1 MAAEPNLY
9 WNLRRYRSRNY
20 SKARDLTQFC
30 LSNDFKPHS
39 QKGGGE
45 RFRIL
50 ISTCD
55 DLPMSAE
62 SQLRQLQMQDDAS
75 LRADVRALGELLGQ
89 SLIRQEGKALFDLV
103 ERVRAAVRSGSAEAE
118 LKSVNVEQA
127 EQLVR
132 AFSTYFHLA
141 NVAEQVHR
149 SRVLAK
155 EREESGSW
163 IAQAIGK
170 IEKARESGYEFT
182 VDDLKNWLDGFSV
195 RPVFT
200 AHPTEASR
208 RSVLNKLALI
218 SDLLETANSKRKE
231 SRLSEAIDLLWQT
244 DELRVE
250 RPLVIDE
257 AVNALYYLDDLFRFT
272 IPEVLEEFANE
283 ISKLGVEIPPNAKP
297 LSFGT
302 WIGGDRDGNPN
313 VTPDVTRETIVVQVG
328 HAIRVITEA
337 MSKLRQSLSVS
348 TRIIEVSD
356 ELRESVE
363 KDLANIPE
371 FEPRYRRLNARE
383 PYRLKTTAIV
393 HKLELTRK
401 RHAAGAPHVPG
412 RDYDNTQELLDDL
425 YVMRDSLLRNRGELI
440 AHGELERVIRVVNA
454 FGLIHATMDVREHS
468 QMHHA
473 AISNFGIDSN
483 YPNLSPEQRFDILI
497 SELSTSA
504 LRAPKGLDTQSAKT
518 LDTFKAI
525 HELITQFGPEVIETY
540 IISMTKSPADVI
552 AAVVLAK
559 EAGLIDIQNN
569 VAKIGFVPLLETVA
583 ELRAADSILDK
594 LLSNPI
600 YRKLI
605 SLRDDVQEVML
616 GYSDSNKDAGIAT
629 SQWEIHQAQRRLRDT
644 AMKYGVKLRLFHGR
658 GGSVGRGGG
667 PTYDAL
673 IALPWGSLDGQIK
686 MTEQGEVI
694 SDKYSIPM
702 LARENVELTLA
713 AALEATVLNR
723 GPRQPKEALTKWNDC
738 METISEN
745 AFQRYRGLVT
755 HPDLPSYFYASTPV
769 EQLGDMFLGSRP
781 SRRQGAN
788 DGIENLRAIPWV
800 FGWTQSRQI
809 VPGWY
814 GVGSGLKAA
823 RESGKASVLK
833 EMLSDWHFFK
843 TFISNVEMTMAKT
856 DMKMAEHYVKT
867 LVPVELHHF
876 FHDIKAEFELTS
888 REINELR
895 GNDNLLGDQPLL
907 ARTLQIR
914 DQYLAPLHMMQVNLL
929 ERVRQAGES
938 SDPSLRRALLLTING
953 VALGLRNTG

>member
-1 MAAEPNLY
+1 
-9 WNLRRYRSRNY
+9 
-20 SKARDLTQFC
+20 
-30 LSNDFKPHS
+30 
-39 QKGGGE
+39 
-45 RFRIL
+45 
-50 ISTCD
+50 
-55 DLPMSAE
+55 MSAE

-75 LRADVRALGELLGQ
+75 LRSDVRSLGELLGQ
-89 SLIRQEGKALFDLV
+89 SLVRQEGRELLDLV
-103 ERVRAAVRSGSAEAE
+103 EKVRAAVRTGQGEAE
-118 LKSVNVEQA
+118 LKDVDVEKA
-127 EQLVR
+127 VQLVR

-141 NVAEQVHR
+141 NVAEQLHR
-149 SRVLAK
+149 SRVLEN
-155 EREESGSW
+155 ERTESGSW
-163 IAQAIGK
+163 IAQAVDK
-170 IEKARESGYEFT
+170 IEAARKSGLEIKL
-182 VDDLKNWLDGFSV
+182 DDLNKWLSDFSV

-208 RSVLNKLALI
+208 RSVLSKLAQI
-218 SDLLETANSKRKE
+218 SDLLEMPASRVRDA
-231 SRLSEAIDLLWQT
+231 RLSEAIDLLWQT

-257 AVNALYYLDDLFRFT
+257 AVNALYYLDDLFRLT
-272 IPEVLEEFANE
+272 VPEVLDEFAIE
-283 ISKLGVEIPPNAKP
+283 VARLGVTISPTAKP

-328 HAIRVITEA
+328 HAIRVISEA

-348 TRIIEVSD
+348 TRIIKVSE
-356 ELRESVE
+356 ELQASVE
-363 KDLANIPE
+363 RDLANIPE
-371 FEPRYRRLNARE
+371 FEARYRRLNARE

-393 HKLELTRK
+393 HRLELTRK
-401 RHAAGAPHVPG
+401 RHAAGTPHVPG
-412 RDYDNTQELLDDL
+412 RDYQNTEELLDDL
-425 YVMRDSLLRNRGELI
+425 NIMRDSLLANHGELI
-440 AHGELERVIRVVNA
+440 ATGQLERIIRTVSA

-468 QMHHA
+468 QIHHA
-473 AISNFGIDSN
+473 ALANFGIAPNYAEQSPDS
-483 YPNLSPEQRFDILI
+483 LFDTLI
-497 SELSTSA
+497 AELEKSEL
-504 LRAPKGLDTQSAKT
+504 RNPEDLDSQSAKT
-518 LDTFKAI
+518 LDTFRAI
-525 HELITQFGPEVIETY
+525 NELIAQFGPEVIETY
-540 IISMTKSPADVI
+540 IISMTKQPADVL

-559 EAGLIDIQNN
+559 EAGLIDINSG
-569 VAKIGFVPLLETVA
+569 VAKIGFAPLLETVA
-583 ELRAADSILDK
+583 ELRSADTILEK
-594 LLSNPI
+594 LLSNPV
-600 YRKLI
+600 YRKLVT
-605 SLRDDVQEVML
+605 LRGDEQEVML

-629 SQWEIHQAQRRLRDT
+629 SQWEIHQAQRRLRDV

-694 SDKYSIPM
+694 SDKYSIPA

-723 GPRQPKEALTKWNDC
+723 GPRQASENLKQWNEC
-738 METISEN
+738 MELLSEN
-745 AFQRYRGLVT
+745 SFQRYRNLVS
-755 HPDLPSYFYASTPV
+755 HQDLPAYFYASTPT

-823 RESGKASVLK
+823 REAGKSEVLK
-833 EMLSDWHFFK
+833 QMLNEWHFFK

-856 DMKMAEHYVKT
+856 DLKMAANYVQA
-867 LVPVELHHF
+867 LVPSNLHHF
-876 FHDIKAEFELTS
+876 FDDIKSEFELTS
-888 REINELR
+888 KEINGLR

-914 DQYLAPLHMMQVNLL
+914 DQYLAPLHIMQVNLL
-929 ERVRQAGES
+929 ERVRQSGENA
-938 SDPSLRRALLLTING
+938 DPLLRRALLLTING